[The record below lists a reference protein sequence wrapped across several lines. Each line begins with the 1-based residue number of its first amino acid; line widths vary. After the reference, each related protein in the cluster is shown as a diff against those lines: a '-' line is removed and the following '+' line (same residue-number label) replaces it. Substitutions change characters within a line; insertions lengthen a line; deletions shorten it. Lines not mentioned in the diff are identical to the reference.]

1 MAAIDRIYCNS
12 RKDFVEFYEWCE
24 MFEEE
29 CYKDTQLNLTDY
41 FYITPWQWDEKDKNV
56 RERPIT
62 NTSFTIDMWLW
73 KHCPLKFVREK
84 LNEWGYSCKIS
95 KKQLFYIE
103 KSFDREEYRQ
113 VKTIKALK
121 EFIKQQEE
129 YRAGIYELYEPKL
142 YPVAVK
148 ALEAIN
154 NGECRYKYAHK
165 LNSWQTLIF

>member
-1 MAAIDRIYCNS
+1 MAAIDRIYCSS

-29 CYKDTQLNLTDY
+29 CYKDTQLILTDY

-62 NTSFTIDMWLW
+62 NTPFTIDMWLW

-103 KSFDREEYRQ
+103 KSFDREAYRQ
-113 VKTIKALK
+113 GKTIKALK

-129 YRAGIYELYEPKL
+129 YRAEIYELYEPKL
-142 YPVAVK
+142 YIVAVK
-148 ALEAIN
+148 ALEAIY
-154 NGECRYKYAHK
+154 NGECRYKYAQK